1 MADVAPKYHVVVS
14 PVREV
19 SLLATADAAYW
30 TQQLAL
36 RGLHPTI
43 EEGRAQLVVTGA
55 DMKFKGIRFRELSV
69 SVFVCNQPGG
79 AAPDGAFLLQ
89 AWNTVRF
96 FAWVERTFFHTPYA
110 HGEVVVDSNP
120 PEAVGAYRR
129 NLPLLSAMMGRLDP
143 AVPRSA
149 SRSGYECWEGPLFL
163 PGAPPRMFYACLE
176 GETVAYPFH
185 SEVDAVT
192 IQSTPEF
199 PALQQLVDSDFRG
212 REWLVRS
219 SATHGK
225 SKTVRR

>member
-1 MADVAPKYHVVVS
+1 MNVTPKYHVVVS

-19 SLLATADAAYW
+19 SLIASADAAFW
-30 TQQLAL
+30 SRQLEPL
-36 RGLHPTI
+36 GLHPTVD
-43 EEGRAQLVVTGA
+43 EGRAQLVVTGA
-55 DMKFKGIRFRELSV
+55 EMKFKCILFRELSV
-69 SVFVCNQPGG
+69 SVFVCNQSGS
-79 AAPDGAFLLQ
+79 AARDGAYLLQ

-110 HGEVVVDSNP
+110 HGEVVVDSIP

-129 NLPLLSAMMGRLDP
+129 NMPLLSVMMGRLDP
-143 AVPRSA
+143 SSSRPV
-149 SRSGYECWEGPLFL
+149 SRSGYEVWEGPLYL
-163 PGAPPRMFYACLE
+163 PGPTPRMFHARLE
-176 GETVAYPFH
+176 GETNAYPFH

-192 IQSTPEF
+192 IQPVPEF
-199 PALQQLVDSDFRG
+199 PALQQLIDSDFRG